1 MGGGLIELVA
11 HGVQDIYLI
20 GNPQISFFKVVYK
33 RHTNFSMESI
43 KGVFDGDINF
53 GNKVSISLPR
63 NGDLIHTMTLEV
75 DLPQITSTNPLTP
88 TSSVNVIATS
98 DQEISGTFQPIVRT
112 LNITGLDIT
121 IVPDVEILF
130 TNGGILKVTQQAGP
144 GSTSLQGIIS
154 NATIS
159 SGEVGT
165 TNINSGGGTI
175 SYVNSIGHALIDYV
189 ELEIGGQAI
198 DRHYGEWM
206 EIWSLLT
213 TSKSKQFGYTDMIQ
227 RYSADSA
234 LGSFL
239 PGKIPGPLTTF
250 TPLQFWFCRN
260 VGLSLP
266 LVALQYHEV
275 KVNLKFKPISELTT
289 FGQFKYFT
297 ISNTLPPL
305 NRIIKATSTDP
316 DFEFSDKDKRIFGP
330 NNTTT
335 KITRIVDQNTI
346 DVEDVSNF
354 NIGDEI
360 YIKPDDSLSGNP
372 RIVEARLY
380 VDYIFLDTYER
391 KKFAQM
397 NHRYLIEQVQYNE
410 KESFPANTTDRK
422 FKLDFNLPVKSIYW
436 VVQLDKTNR
445 DNDLFNFSD
454 TVNYNVT
461 KGDPITKAVLQMNG
475 SDRFD
480 EREAKYFRLIQPFQK
495 HTTVPNDFIYM
506 YSFALKPENYQP
518 SGACNFSKIDN
529 ANLTVSFTSGLSN
542 GNIKVYALN
551 YNILRIFSG
560 MGGLAFSN

>member
-43 KGVFDGDINF
+43 RGVFDGDINF

-98 DQEISGTFQPIVRT
+98 NVSINNGIT
-112 LNITGLDIT
+112 LNITGLDINLNNNSE
-121 IVPDVEILF
+121 VLF
-130 TNGGILKVTQQAGP
+130 TNGGLIELTQAATA
-144 GSTSLQGIIS
+144 GSTTLTGNLTNFDI
-154 NATIS
+154 T

-213 TSKSKQFGYTDMIQ
+213 TSKSKEFGYTDMIQ
-227 RYSADSA
+227 RYSAGSA

-260 VGLSLP
+260 VGLALP

-275 KVNLKFKPISELTT
+275 KVNLQFKPLSELTT

-297 ISNTLPPL
+297 ISNTLTDIK
-305 NRIIKATSTDP
+305 RIIKATSTDP
-316 DFEFSDKDKRIFGP
+316 DFEFSDIDKHIVGP

-335 KITRIVDQNTI
+335 KITGFIDQNTI
-346 DVEDVSNF
+346 VVEDVSNF

-360 YIKPDDSLSGNP
+360 YIKPNDSLSGNP
-372 RIVEARLY
+372 RIIEARLY
-380 VDYIFLDTYER
+380 ADYIFLDTHER

-410 KESFPANTTDRK
+410 KESFPSNTTDRK
-422 FKLDFNLPVKSIYW
+422 FKLDFNLPVKAIYW
-436 VVQLDKTNR
+436 VVQLEKTKR
-445 DNDLFNFSD
+445 DNDIFNFSD

-461 KGDPITKAVLQMNG
+461 KGDPITKALLQMNG
-475 SDRFD
+475 SERF
-480 EREAKYFRLIQPFQK
+480 EQREAKYFRLIQPFQK

-506 YSFALKPENYQP
+506 YSFALKPEN
-518 SGACNFSKIDN
+518 
-529 ANLTVSFTSGLSN
+529 
-542 GNIKVYALN
+542 
-551 YNILRIFSG
+551 
-560 MGGLAFSN
+560 

>member
-20 GNPQISFFKVVYK
+20 GNPQISFFKVIYK

-43 KGVFDGDINF
+43 RGVFDGDINF

-75 DLPQITSTNPLTP
+75 DLPLITSKTPLKAS
-88 TSSVNVIATS
+88 SSVTVIATE
-98 DQEISGTFQPIVRT
+98 DEVVGAGKT
-112 LNITGLDIT
+112 LNITGLDIDLAN
-121 IVPDVEILF
+121 DVEILF
-130 TNGGILKVTQQAGP
+130 TNGGVLKITTPATAGA
-144 GSTSLQGIIS
+144 TSLTGTIS

-159 SGEVGT
+159 SGEVGS
-165 TNINSGGGTI
+165 TNINAGGGNI

-260 VGLSLP
+260 VGLALP

-275 KVNLKFKPISELTT
+275 KVNLQFKPLSELTT

-297 ISNTLPPL
+297 VSAYNNGSGVLE
-305 NRIIKATSTDP
+305 KASSTDP
-316 DFEFSDKDKRIFGP
+316 DFESSDVGKYVVLTDGSTSEISTFT
-330 NNTTT
+330 NQN
-335 KITRIVDQNTI
+335 KITIAAGLTAKISVD
-346 DVEDVSNF
+346 
-354 NIGDEI
+354 DEI
-360 YIKPDDSLSGNP
+360 YIKPNDSLSGTP
-372 RIVEARLY
+372 RITEARLY
-380 VDYIFLDTYER
+380 ADYIFLDTYER

-410 KESFPANTTDRK
+410 KESFPSGTTDRK

-436 VVQLDKTNR
+436 VVQLDKTSR

-461 KGDPITKAVLQMNG
+461 KGDPITKAVLKMNG

-529 ANLTVSFTSGLSN
+529 ANLTVTFKSGLAN
-542 GNIKVYALN
+542 GNIKVFALN

>member
-43 KGVFDGDINF
+43 RGVFDGDINF

-75 DLPQITSTNPLTP
+75 DLPQITSTRPSTTN
-88 TSSVNVIATS
+88 TSETVIAT
-98 DQEISGTFQPIVRT
+98 EFEETGNTKI
-112 LNITGLDIT
+112 LNITGLNINLNIND
-121 IVPDVEILF
+121 EIFF
-130 TNGGILKVTQQAGP
+130 TNGGIFKLTMNALA
-144 GSTSLQGIIS
+144 GSTSITGTITG
-154 NATIS
+154 ADIS
-159 SGEVGT
+159 SGEVGNT
-165 TNINSGGGTI
+165 SINAGGGNI

-227 RYSADSA
+227 RYSADSS

-275 KVNLKFKPISELTT
+275 KVNLQFKPLSELHT

-297 ISNTLPPL
+297 VSSYNGANGDLVK
-305 NRIIKATSTDP
+305 NSSTDP
-316 DFEFSDKDKRIFGP
+316 DFERSDVGKIVVLPNGSFATIAGFTNQNRI
-330 NNTTT
+330 
-335 KITRIVDQNTI
+335 TI
-346 DVEDVSNF
+346 DAGQTING
-354 NIGDEI
+354 GDEI
-360 YIKPDDSLSGNP
+360 YIKPNDSLSGNP
-372 RIVEARLY
+372 RIIEARLY
-380 VDYIFLDTYER
+380 ADYIFLDTHER

-410 KESFPANTTDRK
+410 KESFPSNTTDRK
-422 FKLDFNLPVKSIYW
+422 FKLDFNLPVKAIYW
-436 VVQLDKTNR
+436 VVQLEKTKR
-445 DNDLFNFSD
+445 DNDIFNFSD

-461 KGDPITKAVLQMNG
+461 KGDPITKALLQMNG
-475 SDRFD
+475 SERF
-480 EREAKYFRLIQPFQK
+480 EPREAKYFRLIQPFQK

-506 YSFALKPENYQP
+506 YSF
-518 SGACNFSKIDN
+518 
-529 ANLTVSFTSGLSN
+529 
-542 GNIKVYALN
+542 
-551 YNILRIFSG
+551 
-560 MGGLAFSN
+560 

>member
-75 DLPQITSTNPLTP
+75 DLPQITSRNPLTP
-88 TSSVNVIATS
+88 SSSVNVIATE
-98 DQEISGTFQPIVRT
+98 DEVVGVGKT
-112 LNITGLDIT
+112 LNITGLDINLANG
-121 IVPDVEILF
+121 VEILF
-130 TNGGILKVTQQAGP
+130 TNGGVLKITTPATAGN
-144 GSTSLQGIIS
+144 TSLTGTIS

-159 SGEVGT
+159 SGEVGS
-165 TNINSGGGTI
+165 TNVNAGGGTI

-189 ELEIGGQAI
+189 ELEIGGQPI

-227 RYSADSA
+227 RYSADSS

-275 KVNLKFKPISELTT
+275 KVNLQFKPLSELHT

-297 ISNTLPPL
+297 VNNYNANNNGVKSRLT
-305 NRIIKATSTDP
+305 KAVSTDP
-316 DFEFSDKDKRIFGP
+316 DFESSDVGKLVVLP
-330 NNTTT
+330 NGNEV
-335 KITRIVDQNTI
+335 KIDAFVNQNTV
-346 DVEDVSNF
+346 DLVSSPDINKD
-354 NIGDEI
+354 DEI

-410 KESFPANTTDRK
+410 KESFPTNTTDRK

-436 VVQLDKTNR
+436 VVQLDKTSR

-454 TVNYNVT
+454 TVNFNVT

-529 ANLTVSFTSGLSN
+529 ANLTVTFKSGLSN

>member
-75 DLPQITSTNPLTP
+75 DLPLIESDRPSLVSESLTITATEDKAQEDGVTLTVQALEKSVSTNQIINFTGGARLTL
-88 TSSVNVIATS
+88 TNIANEGAVQIQGNLVGNVQVGET
-98 DQEISGTFQPIVRT
+98 GVR
-112 LNITGLDIT
+112 
-121 IVPDVEILF
+121 
-130 TNGGILKVTQQAGP
+130 Q
-144 GSTSLQGIIS
+144 S
-154 NATIS
+154 
-159 SGEVGT
+159 
-165 TNINSGGGTI
+165 INSGGGTI

-227 RYSADSA
+227 RYSADSS

-275 KVNLKFKPISELTT
+275 KVNLQFKPLSELHT

-297 ISNTLPPL
+297 VSSYNGANGDLVK
-305 NRIIKATSTDP
+305 NSSTDP
-316 DFEFSDKDKRIFGP
+316 DFESSDIGKFVVLPNGSTATISGFTNQNRI
-330 NNTTT
+330 
-335 KITRIVDQNTI
+335 TI
-346 DVEDVSNF
+346 DAGLTINGD
-354 NIGDEI
+354 DEI
-360 YIKPDDSLSGNP
+360 YIKPNDTIKSGY
-372 RIVEARLY
+372 RITEARLY
-380 VDYIFLDTYER
+380 ADYIFLDTYER

-529 ANLTVSFTSGLSN
+529 ANLTVSFKSGLSN

>member
-20 GNPQISFFKVVYK
+20 GNPQISFFKVIYK

-43 KGVFDGDINF
+43 RGVFDGDINF

-75 DLPQITSTNPLTP
+75 DLPLITSKTPLKAS
-88 TSSVNVIATS
+88 SSVTVIATE
-98 DQEISGTFQPIVRT
+98 DELVGAGKT
-112 LNITGLDIT
+112 LNITGLDIDLAN
-121 IVPDVEILF
+121 DVEILF
-130 TNGGILKVTQQAGP
+130 TNGGVLKITTPATAGD
-144 GSTSLQGIIS
+144 TSLIGTIS

-159 SGEVGT
+159 SGEVGS
-165 TNINSGGGTI
+165 TNINAGGGNI

-239 PGKIPGPLTTF
+239 PGKISGPLTTF

-260 VGLSLP
+260 VGLALP

-275 KVNLKFKPISELTT
+275 KVNLQFKPLSELTT

-297 ISNTLPPL
+297 VATFIGNTLT
-305 NRIIKATSTDP
+305 KASSTDP
-316 DFEFSDKDKRIFGP
+316 DFESSDVGKLVVLPDGS
-330 NNTTT
+330 TS
-335 KITRIVDQNTI
+335 KITTFNNQNSI
-346 DVEDVSNF
+346 DLETTPAITAD
-354 NIGDEI
+354 DEI
-360 YIKPDDSLSGNP
+360 YIKPNDSLSGTP
-372 RIVEARLY
+372 RITEARLY
-380 VDYIFLDTYER
+380 ADYIFLDTYER

-410 KESFPANTTDRK
+410 KESFPSGTTDRK

-436 VVQLDKTNR
+436 VVQLDKTSR

-461 KGDPITKAVLQMNG
+461 KGDPITKAVLKMNG

-529 ANLTVSFTSGLSN
+529 ANLTVTFKSGLAN
-542 GNIKVYALN
+542 GNIKVFALN

>member
-1 MGGGLIELVA
+1 
-11 HGVQDIYLI
+11 
-20 GNPQISFFKVVYK
+20 
-33 RHTNFSMESI
+33 
-43 KGVFDGDINF
+43 
-53 GNKVSISLPR
+53 
-63 NGDLIHTMTLEV
+63 MTLEV
-75 DLPQITSTNPLTP
+75 DLPLIESDRPCSSSESVSVTSTAAQAHATDFSTASGADFTILPL
-88 TSSVNVIATS
+88 SKALSN
-98 DQEISGTFQPIVRT
+98 G
-112 LNITGLDIT
+112 DI
-121 IVPDVEILF
+121 IRF
-130 TNGGILKVTQQAGP
+130 TNGGIFTLDANVLEGVT
-144 GSTSLQGIIS
+144 GIRGNLTVANVFSGETGTMHCS
-154 NATIS
+154 NA
-159 SGEVGT
+159 
-165 TNINSGGGTI
+165 GGGTI

-227 RYSADSA
+227 RYSADSS

-260 VGLSLP
+260 VGLALP

-275 KVNLKFKPISELTT
+275 KVNLQFKPLSELHT
-289 FGQFKYFT
+289 FGQFKYFKV
-297 ISNTLPPL
+297 SAYNNGNGELE
-305 NRIIKATSTDP
+305 KASSTDP
-316 DFEFSDKDKRIFGP
+316 DFESSDIGKLAVLP
-330 NNTTT
+330 NGSTS
-335 KITRIVDQNTI
+335 KITSFTNQNKITI
-346 DVEDVSNF
+346 GAGLTINPD
-354 NIGDEI
+354 DEI
-360 YIKPDDSLSGNP
+360 YIKPDDTIKSGY
-372 RIVEARLY
+372 RITEARLY

-410 KESFPANTTDRK
+410 KESFPASTTDRK

-445 DNDLFNFSD
+445 DHDLFNFSD

-529 ANLTVSFTSGLSN
+529 ANLTVTFKSGLSN

>member
-75 DLPQITSTNPLTP
+75 DLPQITSTRPSTTN
-88 TSSVNVIATS
+88 TSETVIAT
-98 DQEISGTFQPIVRT
+98 EFEETGNAKI
-112 LNITGLDIT
+112 LNITGLNINLNIND
-121 IVPDVEILF
+121 EIFF
-130 TNGGILKVTQQAGP
+130 TNGGVFTLTMGALAGA
-144 GSTSLQGIIS
+144 TSITGNITG
-154 NATIS
+154 ADIS
-159 SGEVGT
+159 SGEVGNT
-165 TNINSGGGTI
+165 SINAGGGNI

-227 RYSADSA
+227 RYSADSS

-260 VGLSLP
+260 VGLALP

-275 KVNLKFKPISELTT
+275 KVNLQFKPLSELHT

-297 ISNTLPPL
+297 VSSYDGVDGDLVKNS
-305 NRIIKATSTDP
+305 STDP
-316 DFEFSDKDKRIFGP
+316 DFERSDIGKFVVLP
-330 NNTTT
+330 NGSTAI
-335 KITRIVDQNTI
+335 ITDFTNQNEITI
-346 DVEDVSNF
+346 DAGLIIND
-354 NIGDEI
+354 GDEI
-360 YIKPDDSLSGNP
+360 YIKPNDSLSGNP
-372 RIVEARLY
+372 RIIEARLY